1 MSGREWN
8 PLTKQFEITSAPL
21 PASDS
26 FQDDGGAFG
35 RLANRQ
41 DLMQQRQMQQQH
53 QMQNRQ
59 PMRQQ
64 MLQQQM
70 QQMLPNTMQQR
81 LGRGTP
87 MRPRMPMRSIQRR
100 SFHSGDEMRLRSR
113 PQIEMAPL
121 INQGPRP
128 TIQNPET
135 DPAALRGPPAIGW
148 QGQPTGAQ
156 PISAPR
162 GFAQP
167 LSAPPPQGGGQA
179 QGGPPTKWTMEI
191 KPAGRAE
198 GGELPMYM
206 GGGEIPMVYSDGGY
220 IPAYGLGGFLKNI
233 ALKAAPLAA
242 SFFGGPLAGAGVGAL
257 ISGIK
262 NKSLKSALMGGAM
275 GYLGGKGVQSLKG
288 GIGEALGKE
297 GFKDLGLLGKVGAIA
312 KGTGAGLDTALDV
325 AMDPKKVAMLYPMMG
340 NLSGQ
345 MAAEEFEE
353 AGGASGN
360 VPGYSFNEQI
370 LTGGGNPLPQSA
382 LSGNVQGSGLS
393 VMQGRAHGGELDDGD
408 EDIYE
413 GLMDYIP
420 MTAGNRSGSR
430 RSRYS
435 DSSEFSDEFSDEMES
450 GNRDAW
456 KKYKPY
462 MGHGYEDV
470 SGGYRAEDR
479 YGGGTGYWSDG
490 AMPKSA
496 FGGGGGE
503 GSSVEATPFDTG
515 AQAVH
520 PDYIPGL
527 HPEAYMYTGPPEG
540 TTTTGLN
547 PFAPQDTS
555 GLTEEQRAFI
565 EGAGGSTLAATDTGD
580 APVSPPEG
588 TIEDATVSPG
598 ASTPPDLTTT
608 MPISVDAGGVDPVT
622 LTEAQI
628 AGTAPMPSPDSSF
641 LDKLP
646 KTAATLPAT
655 TTAAEYA
662 KLLAP
667 TITPDEIP
675 ETTDPPETAATPKTT
690 FVPKTVTEYEEMLA
704 PTRNNPLS
712 KEQKIFIENIGK
724 AAPPEKE
731 EETVTSTAEG
741 GQVGER
747 LEVPA
752 ASSIED
758 VPEEIK
764 QLVAQGLK
772 GELPPAMVDELF
784 AEVEQLFPGFIA
796 SQANEIRA
804 QQQMMGGLED
814 VVSEGYIP
822 FHNDGMPEATGAV
835 DDRLAVAAPPGYSDE
850 EVKAG
855 LQRALATGG
864 QVPIGA
870 VVRGGEFVIKP
881 EDTSE
886 SIARIA
892 DAATM
897 AAAKNP
903 ELAGGPAWEA
913 TTEELDMMRSRNA

>member
-8 PLTKQFEITSAPL
+8 PLTRQFEITSAPL
-21 PASDS
+21 PM
-26 FQDDGGAFG
+26 
-35 RLANRQ
+35 RE
-41 DLMQQRQMQQQH
+41 QMQS
-53 QMQNRQ
+53 RQ

-81 LGRGTP
+81 GPHMDGRAAIGQDFRRP
-87 MRPRMPMRSIQRR
+87 MGQRQMFRP
-100 SFHSGDEMRLRSR
+100 R

-121 INQGPRP
+121 INRAPLIQYRADVPQDIQWTKP
-128 TIQNPET
+128 TIENPET
-135 DPAALRGPPAIGW
+135 DPAAVMGPPVRRNPGY
-148 QGQPTGAQ
+148 Q
-156 PISAPR
+156 PIEETRRSPAPR

-167 LSAPPPQGGGQA
+167 LSPPPSQGGGQA

-191 KPAGRAE
+191 KPAGRAH

-206 GGGEIPMVYSDGGY
+206 GGGEVPMIYSDGGY
-220 IPAYGLGGFLKNI
+220 IPAYGLGGFLKKI
-233 ALKAAPLAA
+233 GKGLGKVALKAAPLAA
-242 SFFGGPLAGAGVGAL
+242 SYFGGPLAGAGVGAL
-257 ISGIK
+257 IGGIK

-275 GYLGGKGVQSLKG
+275 GYLGGKGVQALKG
-288 GIGEALGKE
+288 GIGDAIGEE
-297 GFKDLGLLGKVGAIA
+297 GFKQLGLLDKVGAIA
-312 KGTGAGLDTALDV
+312 KGTGAGLDTALEV

-345 MAAEEFEE
+345 IAAEDFEE

-370 LTGGGNPLPQSA
+370 LMGGGNQLPQSA

-393 VMQGRAHGGELDDGD
+393 VMQGAEGAVIPAYQRGGMYGEEGD
-408 EDIYE
+408 EFDPEDIYQE
-413 GLMDYIP
+413 LGDYIAA
-420 MTAGNRSGSR
+420 TAGNRTGSR
-430 RSRYS
+430 RSRYF
-435 DSSEFSDEFSDEMES
+435 DSPEFSDEF
-450 GNRDAW
+450 GNRNEWMNVGDR
-456 KKYKPY
+456 PY
-462 MGHGYEDV
+462 MGHGYEDL
-470 SGGYRAEDR
+470 SGGYSAEDR
-479 YGGGTGYWSDG
+479 TARLRGYLSDP

-527 HPEAYMYTGPPEG
+527 HPEAYMYTGPPEEA
-540 TTTTGLN
+540 TMTGLN

-565 EGAGGSTLAATDTGD
+565 EGAGGSTLDTTGTDD

-598 ASTPPDLTTT
+598 ASTPPDLTKT

-655 TTAAEYA
+655 TTADEYA

-667 TITPDEIP
+667 TVTVSETP
-675 ETTDPPETAATPKTT
+675 ETPETPETT
-690 FVPKTVTEYEEMLA
+690 FVPKTVTEYETMLT

-712 KEQKIFIENIGK
+712 KEQKAFIENIGK

-731 EETVTSTAEG
+731 EETVASTAEG

-764 QLVAQGLK
+764 QLVVQGLK

-886 SIARIA
+886 NIARIA

-903 ELAGGPAWEA
+903 ELTGGPAWEA
-913 TTEELDMMRSRNA
+913 TTEELEMMRSRDA

>member
-8 PLTKQFEITSAPL
+8 PLTRQFEVTSAPL
-21 PASDS
+21 P
-26 FQDDGGAFG
+26 
-35 RLANRQ
+35 
-41 DLMQQRQMQQQH
+41 MQEQMQS
-53 QMQNRQ
+53 RQ

-81 LGRGTP
+81 GPR
-87 MRPRMPMRSIQRR
+87 MRPMGQRQM
-100 SFHSGDEMRLRSR
+100 FR
-113 PQIEMAPL
+113 PQIDEQAPL
-121 INQGPRP
+121 INQAPLIQYRTDVPQDIQWTKP
-128 TIQNPET
+128 TIENPET
-135 DPAALRGPPAIGW
+135 DLAAMVSPVFKPRMSPRDIGYHSIEETRRS
-148 QGQPTGAQ
+148 P
-156 PISAPR
+156 APR

-167 LSAPPPQGGGQA
+167 LSPPPSQGGGQA

-191 KPAGRAE
+191 KPAGRAH

-206 GGGEIPMVYSDGGY
+206 GGGEVPMIYSDGGY
-220 IPAYGLGGFLKNI
+220 IPAYGLGGFLKKV

-257 ISGIK
+257 IGGIK

-275 GYLGGKGVQSLKG
+275 GYLGGKGVQALKG
-288 GIGEALGKE
+288 GIGDAIGKE
-297 GFKDLGLLGKVGAIA
+297 GFKQLGVLDKVGAIA
-312 KGTGAGLDTALDV
+312 KGTGAGLDTALEM

-345 MAAEEFEE
+345 IAAEDFEE

-370 LTGGGNPLPQSA
+370 LMGGGNQLPQSA

-393 VMQGRAHGGELDDGD
+393 VMQGAEGAVIPAYQRGGMYGEEGD
-408 EDIYE
+408 EFDPEDIYQE
-413 GLMDYIP
+413 LGDYISA
-420 MTAGNRSGSR
+420 TAGNRTGSR
-430 RSRYS
+430 RSRYF
-435 DSSEFSDEFSDEMES
+435 DSPEFSDEF
-450 GNRDAW
+450 GNRNEWMNVGDR
-456 KKYKPY
+456 PY
-462 MGHGYEDV
+462 MGHGYEDL
-470 SGGYRAEDR
+470 SGGYSAEDR
-479 YGGGTGYWSDG
+479 TARLRGYLSDP

-527 HPEAYMYTGPPEG
+527 HPEAYMYTGPPEEA
-540 TTTTGLN
+540 TMTGLN

-565 EGAGGSTLAATDTGD
+565 EGAGGSTLDTTGTDD

-598 ASTPPDLTTT
+598 ASTPPDLTKT

-655 TTAAEYA
+655 TTADEYA

-667 TITPDEIP
+667 TVTVS
-675 ETTDPPETAATPKTT
+675 ETTDPPETTETT
-690 FVPKTVTEYEEMLA
+690 FVPKTVTEYETMLT

-712 KEQKIFIENIGK
+712 KEQKAFVENIGK

-731 EETVTSTAEG
+731 EETVVSTAEG

-764 QLVAQGLK
+764 QLVVQGLK

-886 SIARIA
+886 NIARIA

-903 ELAGGPAWEA
+903 ELTGGPAWEA
-913 TTEELDMMRSRNA
+913 TTEELEMMRSRDA